1 MDNKTTELL
10 SSFKTRLESQLKDSL
25 IFTII
30 TLLWHKTIS
39 DMSSDEEREE
49 FRKNFISFWRK
60 NVREISQDN
69 LKGINEFLNEN
80 NADMINILSGE
91 KEIADVEDYQEVID
105 SVIKETESI
114 FQKITNPPKK

>member
-1 MDNKTTELL
+1 
-10 SSFKTRLESQLKDSL
+10 
-25 IFTII
+25 
-30 TLLWHKTIS
+30 
-39 DMSSDEEREE
+39 MSSDEEREE